1 MQIGI
6 DTPCMYMYMKT
17 NKKRKRKPRCNH
29 DNAPRDIIERTAEVF
44 FSEILSARQYFRL
57 NLKENKSDSIKSKT
71 ELTHH
76 SWM

>member
-44 FSEILSARQYFRL
+44 FFSEILSTRQYFRL
-57 NLKENKSDSIKSKT
+57 EVKRQKT
-71 ELTHH
+71 DKDKMKLTHH